1 MKQQRNFNMGS
12 DRGLAEA
19 AQITALIIEL
29 QRVDRGLK
37 GDIAR
42 EEQQAARFDPT
53 NAAYPIMARILEV
66 RRDNLATTIAALEVR
81 LARVS

>member
-1 MKQQRNFNMGS
+1 MKQQHNFN
-12 DRGLAEA
+12 RACHPGLAEA

-42 EEQQAARFDPT
+42 A
-53 NAAYPIMARILEV
+53 V
-66 RRDNLATTIAALEVR
+66 RPF
-81 LARVS
+81 